1 MRWAK
6 ISVHCLNRNFRDYS
20 PSQPTASGSTC
31 WQHSLFCLTLNSGR
45 GGVPGKKMQLFRERL
60 GPEEKTVNV
69 LPQYTLTVLFVLGRG
84 SVHNNY

>member
-1 MRWAK
+1 
-6 ISVHCLNRNFRDYS
+6 
-20 PSQPTASGSTC
+20 
-31 WQHSLFCLTLNSGR
+31 
-45 GGVPGKKMQLFRERL
+45 MQLFRERL